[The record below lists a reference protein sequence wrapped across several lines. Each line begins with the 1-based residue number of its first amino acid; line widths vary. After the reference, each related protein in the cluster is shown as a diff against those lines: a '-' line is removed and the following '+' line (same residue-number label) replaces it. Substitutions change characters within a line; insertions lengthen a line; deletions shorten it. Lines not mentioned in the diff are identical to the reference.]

1 MQTLTI
7 EQDAE
12 TREQLISIQTVLL
25 EIKKELKEL
34 KAQSRPKPQGGCLP
48 ASVFCRE
55 YGISR
60 TTLKSYVERG
70 LVRVKIFGDDR
81 PRYMWVREEN

>member
-12 TREQLISIQTVLL
+12 TREQLISIQAALL
-25 EIKKELKEL
+25 DIKKELKEL
-34 KAQSRPKPQGGCLP
+34 KAQSRPQPQSGWLP

-60 TTLKSYVERG
+60 PTLKSHVERG
-70 LVRVKIFGDDR
+70 LVVAKTFGDDR
-81 PRYMWVREEN
+81 LRYRWAGEED

>member
-12 TREQLISIQTVLL
+12 TREQLISIQAVLL

-34 KAQSRPKPQGGCLP
+34 KTRPQPQSGWLP
-48 ASVFCRE
+48 ASTFCRE

-60 TTLKSYVERG
+60 PTLKSHVERG
-70 LVRVKIFGDDR
+70 LVIAKTFGDER
-81 PRYMWVREEN
+81 LRYRWTEEEN